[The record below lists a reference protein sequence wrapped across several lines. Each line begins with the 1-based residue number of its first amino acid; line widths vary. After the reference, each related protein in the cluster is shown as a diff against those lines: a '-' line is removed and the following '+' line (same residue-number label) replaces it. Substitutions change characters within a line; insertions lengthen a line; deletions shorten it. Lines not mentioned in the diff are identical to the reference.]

1 MAELETTFLRY
12 AALPVELQGLVYEA
26 CDIETRIRFNM
37 AVRGFAKPF
46 DHKTLLAARYLIRN
60 AEKSLCFGVLLRFH
74 TAR

>member
-37 AVRGFAKPF
+37 AVRALNQHHNPHMPVKISRKP
-46 DHKTLLAARYLIRN
+46 
-60 AEKSLCFGVLLRFH
+60 S
-74 TAR
+74 